1 MLQRPF
7 DAVVFD
13 LDGVIVDTERPV
25 YEAWTSVLA
34 RHGCVVSLSE
44 WNERVGTSG
53 GGQAAYERLCS
64 AATGPVPTLEELRVE
79 IRELQRPYL
88 ESMQPMPGVSE
99 WIHAARE
106 LGLGLA
112 VASSSPVSWVK
123 ACLRTVG
130 LAQHFALV
138 ACPDGE
144 LAAKPA
150 PDLYLAA
157 CEGLGVTPT
166 RAIAVEDSRNGV
178 AAAVAAGMRC
188 LAVSN
193 SITAGMD
200 LSAAHHHIDSLANL
214 PLQEALVLLAA

>member
-1 MLQRPF
+1 
-7 DAVVFD
+7 
-13 LDGVIVDTERPV
+13 
-25 YEAWTSVLA
+25 
-34 RHGCVVSLSE
+34 
-44 WNERVGTSG
+44 
-53 GGQAAYERLCS
+53 
-64 AATGPVPTLEELRVE
+64 
-79 IRELQRPYL
+79 
-88 ESMQPMPGVSE
+88 
-99 WIHAARE
+99 
-106 LGLGLA
+106 
-112 VASSSPVSWVK
+112 
-123 ACLRTVG
+123 